1 MDKKRSGTSR
11 IRPYSFPCKATR
23 LHLSLLKAVNGGSSD
38 PRSPDFTREAYLR
51 DSFLSKLPVDGVP
64 ASLRSSR
71 AIDKMV
77 QQDQRNKF
85 TNQRLLDKHTHF
97 GCASSMQLF
106 STARQIISEV
116 LGPFTYDAFQGCGFS
131 SGATT
136 SRRRDEGAAWFKY
149 NGKAHVTREAFKYAR
164 AIISLTPRWWEQMM
178 HVSLTEPTLS
188 LTVGNVVFTVPK
200 SSDIDRAAAKEPDL
214 NVYLQKGIGKH
225 IRARLKLFGIDL
237 DDQSINQEYAYR
249 GSLDG
254 SLATLDLS
262 SASDSV
268 TWVLCKELLPWQWF
282 DVMSD
287 LRSPRGVLPGGKVIE
302 WEMFSSMG
310 NGFTFELESLLFYAL
325 TRAVCYHTRTPGSIS
340 VYGDDIIIP
349 TRAAYTLRRVLGWC
363 GFKVNTSKSYWD
375 GAFRESCGK
384 HYYAGLDVTPF
395 YCKKPID
402 TVQRAIWFANKLKAW
417 CQVGSS
423 CDDRYAHAYR
433 AAVSFIPPKFWGG
446 KDLESVEALAT
457 DHPPRKKLSFVDSK
471 VDDTEYGRAG
481 LLAWFDAHG
490 ISSRD
495 PCVNGVS
502 SADYLRMKKV
512 SGRFVVRRNVG
523 QYGPVPSFNYE
534 LET

>member
-116 LGPFTYDAFQGCGFS
+116 LGSFTYDAFQGCGFS

-149 NGKAHVTREAFKYAR
+149 NGKAHVTREAYPYAR

-178 HVSLTEPTLS
+178 HISQSEPTLS
-188 LTVGNVVFTVPK
+188 ITTGNVVFTVPK

-214 NVYLQKGIGKH
+214 NVYLQKGIGSY
-225 IRARLKLFGIDL
+225 IRNRLNLFGINL
-237 DDQSINQEYAYR
+237 NDQTVNQELAYR

-254 SLATLDLS
+254 ALATLDLS

-287 LRSPRGVLPGGKVIE
+287 LRSPRGILPDGRVVE

-325 TRAVCYHTRTPGSIS
+325 TRAVCYHTRTKGVIS
-340 VYGDDIIIP
+340 VYGDDIIVP

-363 GFKVNTSKSYWD
+363 GFKVNSSKSYWD
-375 GAFRESCGK
+375 GLFRESCGK
-384 HYYAGLDVTPF
+384 HYYKGVDVTPI
-395 YCKKPID
+395 YCRKPID

-417 CQVGSS
+417 SQVSDV
-423 CDDRYAHAYR
+423 CDDRYAHAWQS
-433 AAVSFIPPKFWGG
+433 AANLVPPKFWGG
-446 KDLESVEALAT
+446 RDLESVESLVT
-457 DHPPRKKLSFVDSK
+457 NHLPRQKLCFVDSK
-471 VDDTEYGRAG
+471 VDETCYGRAG
-481 LLAWFDAHG
+481 LLAWFGANQG
-490 ISSRD
+490 SSGDR
-495 PCVNGVS
+495 S
-502 SADYLRMKKV
+502 YIRMRKV
-512 SGRFVVRRNVG
+512 AGRFVVRRNVG
-523 QYGPVPSFNYE
+523 QYGHSPSYSHE
-534 LET
+534 LDTCPKYTG